1 MKKELSIDAALV
13 VGNSGEYTVWV
24 DDTKV
29 SEKRGGKFPDPKEV
43 VAAVRATQ
51 T

>member
-1 MKKELSIDAALV
+1 

-24 DDTKV
+24 DQQKV

-43 VAAVRATQ
+43 VAAVRATRL
-51 T
+51 